1 MIRLYSLTPTL
12 VVSQP
17 PCDRWSANV
26 SDFDANI
33 CLKGNKRSEWHVI
46 GSKWSMIVT
55 LSRAGVFGAGRS
67 VIDWVA
73 CASLHLFSFHRLL
86 LSPFSFIWF
95 RCKGRRY
102 TNDWVGF
109 LDQSIEPYVDRQ
121 SCNCVSLLLLLL
133 RRVYNSLNY
142 FPLKV
147 LVTVCHEI

>member
-17 PCDRWSANV
+17 PRDRWSAKV

-67 VIDWVA
+67 VID
-73 CASLHLFSFHRLL
+73 
-86 LSPFSFIWF
+86 
-95 RCKGRRY
+95 
-102 TNDWVGF
+102 
-109 LDQSIEPYVDRQ
+109 
-121 SCNCVSLLLLLL
+121 
-133 RRVYNSLNY
+133 
-142 FPLKV
+142 
-147 LVTVCHEI
+147 